1 MQVISCDT
9 WNRIMNFF
17 AKAYAA
23 IGSVTCAW
31 FLMACLFGWRAPN
44 FGIIN
49 AMNSGST
56 GGRSTGIF
64 WGGGK

>member
-1 MQVISCDT
+1 
-9 WNRIMNFF
+9 MNFF
-17 AKAYAA
+17 TKAYAA